1 MSVYC
6 SRSICVPY
14 SVPTGNDLAMEV
26 CLMLTEVYI
35 TTYQLDKAVRYIEFI
50 ESELLK
56 EERESKETEGHRS
69 KLSLFKARLSLH
81 HGNVKACKR
90 DIKNFSTLAGNV
102 RLLRLKIHG
111 TSQFVKPCQLSCAWN
126 VEILGRGWK
135 GLGTRLEPKCRSQ
148 TSVFHVS

>member
-1 MSVYC
+1 MCLKIRFSG
-6 SRSICVPY
+6 SE
-14 SVPTGNDLAMEV
+14 LAMEV

-50 ESELLK
+50 ESELLM
-56 EERESKETEGHRS
+56 EERDSKGMEGCRS

-102 RLLRLKIHG
+102 RPIASKYTDLPVFLLNSEHKDWQNFENAEKLGRLCTYIIYG
-111 TSQFVKPCQLSCAWN
+111 DFVKY
-126 VEILGRGWK
+126 WK
-135 GLGTRLEPKCRSQ
+135 SMQNTEKWGNLY
-148 TSVFHVS
+148 

>member
-1 MSVYC
+1 MIDSISVF
-6 SRSICVPY
+6 Y
-14 SVPTGNDLAMEV
+14 SACAGSELAMEV

-35 TTYQLDKAVRYIEFI
+35 TTYQLEKAVQYIEFI

-56 EERESKETEGHRS
+56 EERDSRESEGHRS

-102 RLLRLKIHG
+102 
-111 TSQFVKPCQLSCAWN
+111 SQENAKNAKF
-126 VEILGRGWK
+126 
-135 GLGTRLEPKCRSQ
+135 
-148 TSVFHVS
+148 

>member
-1 MSVYC
+1 MKYCQYVYDRFSVCHSAYAG
-6 SRSICVPY
+6 SE
-14 SVPTGNDLAMEV
+14 LAMEV

-35 TTYQLDKAVRYIEFI
+35 TTYQLEKAVQYIEFI

-56 EERESKETEGHRS
+56 EERDSKESEGHRS

-102 RLLRLKIHG
+102 RQENAKYA
-111 TSQFVKPCQLSCAWN
+111 TF
-126 VEILGRGWK
+126 
-135 GLGTRLEPKCRSQ
+135 
-148 TSVFHVS
+148 

>member
-1 MSVYC
+1 
-6 SRSICVPY
+6 
-14 SVPTGNDLAMEV
+14 
-26 CLMLTEVYI
+26 MLTEVYI

-56 EERESKETEGHRS
+56 EERDSKETEGYRS

-102 RLLRLKIHG
+102 RPLLYNKETLKM
-111 TSQFVKPCQLSCAWN
+111 
-126 VEILGRGWK
+126 
-135 GLGTRLEPKCRSQ
+135 PKCRLQISAFLVGVQ
-148 TSVFHVS
+148 N